1 MVMLQKN
8 VNFKISTKM
17 VRSNEYFA
25 MIRLLST
32 KNERHFG
39 PIKTPDPPMTSFMTF
54 ISVKFDIGTKN
65 AFEG

>member
-1 MVMLQKN
+1 MVMFQTN

-25 MIRLLST
+25 
-32 KNERHFG
+32 
-39 PIKTPDPPMTSFMTF
+39 PMTSFMTF

-65 AFEG
+65 AFEGQVSYLYKMNLIFDQSGAYNR